1 MNIDFVNQLYTDISK
16 YVSEKSKYK
25 PRIVAKSLK
34 LSDKFPLITVLE
46 FENINSL
53 MSTEFR
59 ESVDEITVE
68 INIYATDLNHG
79 NTIVSNSNVAK
90 ELLMLTDDVCRK
102 YKMRRTQC
110 RQTPNLDENIYRIT
124 TKYTKKIISNKNILI

>member
-1 MNIDFVNQLYTDISK
+1 MNIDFVNQLYKDISK
-16 YVSEKSKYK
+16 YVSENSKYN
-25 PRIVAKSLK
+25 PRIVSKSLK
-34 LSDKFPLITVLE
+34 QSDKFPLITVLE

-53 MSTEFR
+53 LSTEYK

-79 NTIVSNSNVAK
+79 NMVVSNSNVAK
-90 ELLMLTDDVCRK
+90 ELLVLIDNVCRK
-102 YKMRRTQC
+102 YRMRRTQC